1 MTVTGR
7 GFDRLPAAD
16 GLPNLDLLRCQF
28 GEVSSPVSFVNATHV
43 VCSTI
48 WGSGTVRASL
58 ALNGV
63 SFAASTLS
71 YHFRGRHA
79 YAGEGLNP

>member
-1 MTVTGR
+1 MAGS
-7 GFDRLPAAD
+7 GFDRLTMDD
-16 GLPNLDLLRCQF
+16 GLSNLDLLRCQF
-28 GEVSSPVSFVNATHV
+28 GEASSQVSFVNATHV

-71 YHFRGRHA
+71 YHFYGRHA
-79 YAGEGLNP
+79 YAGQSLNP